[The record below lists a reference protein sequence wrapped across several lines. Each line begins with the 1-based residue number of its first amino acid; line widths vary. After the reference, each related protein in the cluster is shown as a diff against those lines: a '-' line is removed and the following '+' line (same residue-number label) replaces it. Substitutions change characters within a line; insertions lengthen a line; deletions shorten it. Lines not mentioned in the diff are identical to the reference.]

1 MPVGAILGV
10 GASLVGGAM
19 QSRAAG
25 RAANAQTQASR
36 EQLALQREIYDDT
49 TERFAP
55 YLQAGN
61 RGMQAYMSELGLG
74 ARPEGYQGFQA
85 TPGYQF
91 QMDQGTSAVNALA
104 GARGGLDSGRTRQ
117 DLMSFGQGLASQE
130 YGNHLNR
137 LAGVTDMGM
146 GAAGNQATA
155 GNAFAAQ
162 ASNAIGNR
170 GNAQAA
176 GAIGQA
182 NAWGGALQNGIGA
195 FQYQQALG
203 RMGQGG

>member
-1 MPVGAILGV
+1 
-10 GASLVGGAM
+10 
-19 QSRAAG
+19 
-25 RAANAQTQASR
+25 
-36 EQLALQREIYDDT
+36 
-49 TERFAP
+49 
-55 YLQAGN
+55 
-61 RGMQAYMSELGLG
+61 
-74 ARPEGYQGFQA
+74 
-85 TPGYQF
+85 
-91 QMDQGTSAVNALA
+91 MDQGTSAVNALA

-176 GAIGQA
+176 GAIGFG
-182 NAWGGALQNGIGA
+182 NALQGGIQNLASSWG
-195 FQYQQALG
+195 YQAAQQQQPNALAPTTSLRPQA
-203 RMGQGG
+203 RPW